1 MFEIIYND
9 YFLLVSTRCWKV
21 HLDLLP
27 NVDQISDIEFNEG
40 GGLVQWLKLHM
51 WKVGDRGFV
60 PRSGIQVSPRTR
72 KESVLWETL

>member
-1 MFEIIYND
+1 MLEGT
-9 YFLLVSTRCWKV
+9 LGPLAQCGCTVKGS
-21 HLDLLP
+21 
-27 NVDQISDIEFNEG
+27 QSDIEFNEG

-51 WKVGDRGFV
+51 WKVGDRGFI